1 VICKAAPRGARVRG
15 LVEYLFGPGRSD
27 QHTDQHVIAAY
38 DDVLVGDTGQT
49 ELGRVMLA
57 AELDFPR
64 RAFAPEVT
72 EGHVYHVALS
82 SKGGVDRDLT
92 DDEWR
97 QVAEA
102 TADRLGFTAGGEG
115 AVVRWVAVRHGHSS
129 AGNDHIHLV
138 ANLVREDGRTHHF
151 ARPDWTV
158 LREVATEVETRLGLT
173 MTGVSKTGT
182 PGMSRLEVQ
191 TQRATRL
198 ESPRERLR
206 RGVRASATAART
218 ESEFVGLLR
227 AEGLVVRP
235 RWAAGGRDTVVGYSV
250 ARATTPGAGDELVW
264 FGGGKLGRDLTLPA
278 LRQAWEPD
286 PDAATAW
293 RAVDPASRAGQRGVG
308 PTSPAVP
315 GRAAAP
321 SPEVLTEA
329 AVRLQQ
335 VTAQL
340 GAVPLHDRA
349 AWSAIARDTAGVLA
363 ALSQRVGGAEGLGL
377 VKAAHS
383 MSRAVVRE
391 PRSHV
396 PASPHAVSLSQV
408 ARASLTVAAASR
420 GGSAGTV
427 ILLTQLVALSRAV
440 AEAQR
445 AAGRLAQ
452 AQAALDA
459 VQHARTSLDV
469 LGGPRALPEP
479 VKTAAAGAALGDG
492 HRKSPVELLREA
504 MGPGGRR
511 PAPGVLSPPGRAGP
525 GRRGP
530 VPPRRDRDDDLGR

>member
-1 VICKAAPRGARVRG
+1 MICKAAPRGSRVRG

-27 QHTDQHVIAAY
+27 QHTDQRVVAAY
-38 DDVLVGDTGQT
+38 DDVLVGDTGDT
-49 ELGRVMLA
+49 ELGRAMLA

-64 RAFAPEVT
+64 RAFAAEVT
-72 EGHVYHVALS
+72 EGHVYHVAIS

-97 QVAEA
+97 QVAEM

-151 ARPDWTV
+151 DRPDWTV
-158 LREVATEVETRLGLT
+158 LREVAAEVETRFGLT
-173 MTGVSKTGT
+173 VTGASKTGT

-191 TQRATRL
+191 TQRSTRL

-206 RGVRASATAART
+206 RGVRASATAARS

-235 RWAAGGRDTVVGYSV
+235 RWGTGGRDTVVGYSV
-250 ARATTPGAGDELVW
+250 ARATAPRSGEQLVW

-286 PDAATAW
+286 PTADTAW
-293 RAVDPASRAGQRGVG
+293 RAVDPASRA
-308 PTSPAVP
+308 TE
-315 GRAAAP
+315 RAAATP
-321 SPEVLTEA
+321 ARAPRPVLSPEVLTEA
-329 AVRLQQ
+329 AVRVQQ

-340 GAVPLHDRA
+340 GAVPLHDAA
-349 AWSAIARDTAGVLA
+349 AWSALARDTAGVLS
-363 ALSQRVGGAEGLGL
+363 ALSQRVGGAQGLGL

-396 PASPHAVSLSQV
+396 PASPHAVTLSQV
-408 ARASLTVAAASR
+408 ARASLTVLAATQ

-427 ILLTQLVALSRAV
+427 VLLTQLVALSRAV

-445 AAGRLAQ
+445 AAGRFMQ

-459 VQHARTSLDV
+459 VQHARASLGA
-469 LGGPRALPEP
+469 LGGPRALPERAAVTGP
-479 VKTAAAGAALGDG
+479 VVGDG
-492 HRKSPVELLREA
+492 HTKSSVELAREA
-504 MGPGGRR
+504 MGPGRRR
-511 PAPGVLSPPGRAGP
+511 PPPRTSPLPT
-525 GRRGP
+525 RRGP
-530 VPPRRDRDDDLGR
+530 VPPRRDDDLGR